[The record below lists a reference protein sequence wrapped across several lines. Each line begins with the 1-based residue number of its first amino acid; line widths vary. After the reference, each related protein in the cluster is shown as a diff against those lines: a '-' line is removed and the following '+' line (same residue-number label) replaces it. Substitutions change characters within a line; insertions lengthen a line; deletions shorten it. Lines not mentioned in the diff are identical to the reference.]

1 MSDNSGPAPERRGT
15 SSTVGV
21 PVDCDRPP
29 ASRTPDLRA
38 DDAPADRTTVE
49 ADRRLGAPARRH
61 LAWCSPM
68 PAPPINA
75 DLVLAVAGWS
85 CRDRRGPIT
94 QFCGALRSR

>member
-49 ADRRLGAPARRH
+49 ADRRVGVQRCGHGPWSLDRAGGA
-61 LAWCSPM
+61 W
-68 PAPPINA
+68 
-75 DLVLAVAGWS
+75 G
-85 CRDRRGPIT
+85 
-94 QFCGALRSR
+94 